1 MADSDLPVPRQ
12 GGALAPAAKQNLP
25 AATTAQNAQTQATDN
40 NENSVTT
47 ESTANA
53 EHSEQKT
60 NGIFK
65 RIAIFL
71 GNASIARKMM
81 LLGVLVIFV
90 TAVLFGIFSFVSS
103 SDSTRS
109 ERLLGQYNPREIGQV
124 LDFLDDRGYK
134 YRLSGDSIMVDAKDY
149 ASVTEEM
156 LRSGIALPPENN
168 DLGDSI
174 LMTDSGFGVSQ
185 RLENERIKHGREI
198 QLARAIEKIDGIE
211 RATVLLAIPK
221 DNVFA
226 REKSRPSAAVVVT
239 LKKDAYLSPEN
250 VSSIRFMVASAVHDL
265 LSKDVSVTDQQGR
278 LLSSERTDTGE
289 VNALQR
295 QFEMHTMREAQYR
308 DKLDTILAPML
319 GVGNYSAE
327 VDVTLDTTRQEET
340 SQLYNPDSQAVR
352 SETLKEQQGD
362 NERTSPYGVP
372 GSLSNQPP
380 ANAAIP
386 QQLRNGTGG
395 QDSQSQ
401 SQDNRRESREAVR
414 NYEVDTT
421 VRHTVRPT
429 NLVQRLTVSVAV
441 DYMRQ
446 VSDDGRITYVPRPQA
461 DLDKIADLVRGG
473 LGLNA
478 ERGDFVHVETVS
490 FPHADER
497 PQLPWYRQDYFYRL
511 VRVGG
516 AVLVILFLVLF
527 VIRPMLVKLLKREEQ
542 ELIDAEA
549 DRAQE
554 LDDSSALEGNDDLDL
569 IAKDK
574 EVQDQLYSINDGGGI
589 EIPNIRREPDLL
601 KAVRTL
607 VSNEPDL
614 AAEVIKGW
622 LEEGDTAKDK
632 AKS

>member
-1 MADSDLPVPRQ
+1 MADNDLPIPQQ
-12 GGALAPAAKQNLP
+12 GGAVANVAKQNLP
-25 AATTAQNAQTQATDN
+25 AATNADAASSEKDN
-40 NENSVTT
+40 VAAENAVTVAPESV
-47 ESTANA
+47 
-53 EHSEQKT
+53 
-60 NGIFK
+60 K
-65 RIAIFL
+65 RKGLIAKLAGVF
-71 GNASIARKMM
+71 GNSGMARKMM
-81 LLGVLVIFV
+81 ILGILVIFV
-90 TAVLFGIFSFVSS
+90 TAVLFGLFSFFGASNAP
-103 SDSTRS
+103 RS
-109 ERLLGQYNPREIGQV
+109 ERLLGQYTPQEIGKV

-134 YRLSGDSIMVDAKDY
+134 YRLSGDSIMVDASQY
-149 ASVTEEM
+149 AAVSEEM
-156 LRSGIALPPENN
+156 LRRGIALPQENN

-198 QLARAIEKIDGIE
+198 QLSRAIEKIEGIE

-250 VSSIRFMVASAVHDL
+250 VSSIRYMVASSVHDL
-265 LSKDVSVTDQQGR
+265 LSKDVTVTDQQGR
-278 LLSSERTDTGE
+278 LLSSERTDGGE
-289 VNALQR
+289 INALQR

-352 SETLKEQQGD
+352 SETLKEQQGN
-362 NERTSPYGVP
+362 NERTNPYGVP

-380 ANAAIP
+380 ANASIP

-395 QDSQSQ
+395 SSAE
-401 SQDNRRESREAVR
+401 SSDNRRESREAVR

-429 NLVQRLTVSVAV
+429 NSVQRLTVSVAV
-441 DYMRQ
+441 DYLRQ
-446 VSDDGRITYVPRPQA
+446 VNEDGRVTYVPRPQS

-478 ERGDFVHVETVS
+478 DRGDFVHVETVS
-490 FPHADER
+490 FPHTDER
-497 PQLPWYRQDYFYRL
+497 PELPWYRQDYFYRL

-516 AVLVILFLVLF
+516 AVLVILFLVMF

-542 ELIDAEA
+542 EMLDAES
-549 DRAQE
+549 DRMQE
-554 LDDSSALEGNDDLDL
+554 LDDGSALEGNDDLDL
-569 IAKDK
+569 ITKDK
-574 EVQDQLYSINDGGGI
+574 EMQDQLYSINDGGGI
-589 EIPNIRREPDLL
+589 ELPNIRREPDLL

-614 AAEVIKGW
+614 AAEIVKGW
-622 LEEGDTAKDK
+622 MEEGDAAKEK
-632 AKS
+632 NK

>member
-1 MADSDLPVPRQ
+1 MADNDLPIPQQ
-12 GGALAPAAKQNLP
+12 GGAVANVAKQNLP
-25 AATTAQNAQTQATDN
+25 AATNADAASSEKDN
-40 NENSVTT
+40 VAAENAVTVAPESV
-47 ESTANA
+47 
-53 EHSEQKT
+53 
-60 NGIFK
+60 K
-65 RIAIFL
+65 RKGLIAKLAGVF
-71 GNASIARKMM
+71 GNSGMARKMM
-81 LLGVLVIFV
+81 ILGILVIFV
-90 TAVLFGIFSFVSS
+90 TAVLFGLFSFFGASNAP
-103 SDSTRS
+103 RS
-109 ERLLGQYNPREIGQV
+109 ERLLGQYTPQEIGKV

-134 YRLSGDSIMVDAKDY
+134 YRLSGDSIMVDASQY
-149 ASVTEEM
+149 AAVSEEM
-156 LRSGIALPPENN
+156 LRRGIALPQENN

-198 QLARAIEKIDGIE
+198 QLSRAIEKIEGIE

-250 VSSIRFMVASAVHDL
+250 VSSIRYMVASSVHDL
-265 LSKDVSVTDQQGR
+265 LSKDVTVTDQQGR
-278 LLSSERTDTGE
+278 LLSSERTDGGE
-289 VNALQR
+289 INALQR

-352 SETLKEQQGD
+352 SETLKEQQGN
-362 NERTSPYGVP
+362 NERTNPYGVP

-380 ANAAIP
+380 ANASIP

-395 QDSQSQ
+395 SSAE
-401 SQDNRRESREAVR
+401 SSDNRRESREAVR

-429 NLVQRLTVSVAV
+429 NSVQRLTVSVAV
-441 DYMRQ
+441 DYLRQ
-446 VSDDGRITYVPRPQA
+446 VKEDGRVTYVPRPQS

-478 ERGDFVHVETVS
+478 DRGDFVHVETVS
-490 FPHADER
+490 FPHTDER
-497 PQLPWYRQDYFYRL
+497 PELPWYRQDYFYRL

-516 AVLVILFLVLF
+516 AVLVILFLVMF

-542 ELIDAEA
+542 EMLDAES
-549 DRAQE
+549 DRMQE
-554 LDDSSALEGNDDLDL
+554 LDDGSALEGNDDLDL
-569 IAKDK
+569 ITKDK
-574 EVQDQLYSINDGGGI
+574 EMQDQLYSINDGGGI
-589 EIPNIRREPDLL
+589 ELPNIRREPDLL

-614 AAEVIKGW
+614 AAEIVKGW
-622 LEEGDTAKDK
+622 MEEGDAAKEK
-632 AKS
+632 NK

>member
-1 MADSDLPVPRQ
+1 MMIL
-12 GGALAPAAKQNLP
+12 
-25 AATTAQNAQTQATDN
+25 
-40 NENSVTT
+40 
-47 ESTANA
+47 
-53 EHSEQKT
+53 
-60 NGIFK
+60 GI
-65 RIAIFL
+65 
-71 GNASIARKMM
+71 
-81 LLGVLVIFV
+81 LVIFV
-90 TAVLFGIFSFVSS
+90 TAVLFGLFSFFGASNAP
-103 SDSTRS
+103 RS
-109 ERLLGQYNPREIGQV
+109 ERLLGQYTPQEIGKV

-134 YRLSGDSIMVDAKDY
+134 YRLSGDSIMVDASQY
-149 ASVTEEM
+149 AAVSEEM
-156 LRSGIALPPENN
+156 LRRGIALPQENN

-198 QLARAIEKIDGIE
+198 QLSRAIEKIEGIE

-250 VSSIRFMVASAVHDL
+250 VSSIRYMVASSVHDL
-265 LSKDVSVTDQQGR
+265 LSKDVTVTDQQGR
-278 LLSSERTDTGE
+278 LLSSERTDGGE
-289 VNALQR
+289 INALQR

-352 SETLKEQQGD
+352 SETLKEQQGN
-362 NERTSPYGVP
+362 NERTNPYGVP

-380 ANAAIP
+380 ANASIP

-395 QDSQSQ
+395 SSAE
-401 SQDNRRESREAVR
+401 SSDNRRESREAVR

-429 NLVQRLTVSVAV
+429 NSVQRLTVSVAV
-441 DYMRQ
+441 DYLRQ
-446 VSDDGRITYVPRPQA
+446 VKEDGRVTYVPRPQS

-478 ERGDFVHVETVS
+478 DRGDFVHVETVS
-490 FPHADER
+490 FPHTDER
-497 PQLPWYRQDYFYRL
+497 PELPWYRQDYFYRL

-516 AVLVILFLVLF
+516 AVLVILFLVMF

-542 ELIDAEA
+542 EMLDAES
-549 DRAQE
+549 DRMQE
-554 LDDSSALEGNDDLDL
+554 LDDGSALEGNDDLDL
-569 IAKDK
+569 ITKDK
-574 EVQDQLYSINDGGGI
+574 EMQDQLYSINDGGGI
-589 EIPNIRREPDLL
+589 ELPNIRREPDLL

-614 AAEVIKGW
+614 AAEIVKGW
-622 LEEGDTAKDK
+622 MEEGDAAKEK
-632 AKS
+632 NK

>member
-1 MADSDLPVPRQ
+1 MADNDLPIPQQ
-12 GGALAPAAKQNLP
+12 GGAVANVAKQNLP
-25 AATTAQNAQTQATDN
+25 AATNADAASSEKDN
-40 NENSVTT
+40 VAAENAVTVAPESV
-47 ESTANA
+47 
-53 EHSEQKT
+53 
-60 NGIFK
+60 K
-65 RIAIFL
+65 RKGLIAKLVGVF
-71 GNASIARKMM
+71 GNSGMARKMM
-81 LLGVLVIFV
+81 ILGILVIFV
-90 TAVLFGIFSFVSS
+90 TAVLFGLFSFFGASNAQ
-103 SDSTRS
+103 RS
-109 ERLLGQYNPREIGQV
+109 ERLLGQYTPQEIGKV

-134 YRLSGDSIMVDAKDY
+134 YRLSGDSIMVDASQY
-149 ASVTEEM
+149 AAVSEEM
-156 LRSGIALPPENN
+156 LRRGIALPQENN

-198 QLARAIEKIDGIE
+198 QLSRAIEKIEGIE

-250 VSSIRFMVASAVHDL
+250 VSSIRYMVASSVHDL
-265 LSKDVSVTDQQGR
+265 LSKDVTVTDQQGR
-278 LLSSERTDTGE
+278 LLSSERTDGGE
-289 VNALQR
+289 INALQR

-352 SETLKEQQGD
+352 SETLKEQQGN
-362 NERTSPYGVP
+362 NERTNPYGVP

-380 ANAAIP
+380 ANASIP

-395 QDSQSQ
+395 SSAE
-401 SQDNRRESREAVR
+401 SSDNRRESREAVR

-429 NLVQRLTVSVAV
+429 NSVQRLTVSVAV
-441 DYMRQ
+441 DYLRQ
-446 VSDDGRITYVPRPQA
+446 VKEDGRVTYVPRPQS

-478 ERGDFVHVETVS
+478 DRGDFVHVETVS
-490 FPHADER
+490 FPHTDER
-497 PQLPWYRQDYFYRL
+497 PELPWYRQDYFYRL

-516 AVLVILFLVLF
+516 AVLVILFLVMF

-542 ELIDAEA
+542 EMLDAES
-549 DRAQE
+549 DRMQE
-554 LDDSSALEGNDDLDL
+554 LDDGSALEGNDDLDL
-569 IAKDK
+569 ITKDK
-574 EVQDQLYSINDGGGI
+574 EMQDQLYSINDGGGI
-589 EIPNIRREPDLL
+589 ELPNIRREPDLL

-614 AAEVIKGW
+614 AAEIVKGW
-622 LEEGDTAKDK
+622 MEEGDAAKEK
-632 AKS
+632 NK

>member
-1 MADSDLPVPRQ
+1 
-12 GGALAPAAKQNLP
+12 
-25 AATTAQNAQTQATDN
+25 
-40 NENSVTT
+40 
-47 ESTANA
+47 
-53 EHSEQKT
+53 
-60 NGIFK
+60 
-65 RIAIFL
+65 
-71 GNASIARKMM
+71 
-81 LLGVLVIFV
+81 
-90 TAVLFGIFSFVSS
+90 
-103 SDSTRS
+103 
-109 ERLLGQYNPREIGQV
+109 
-124 LDFLDDRGYK
+124 
-134 YRLSGDSIMVDAKDY
+134 MVDASQY
-149 ASVTEEM
+149 AAVSEEM
-156 LRSGIALPPENN
+156 LRRGIALPQENN

-198 QLARAIEKIDGIE
+198 QLSRAIEKIEGIE

-250 VSSIRFMVASAVHDL
+250 VSSIRYMVASSVHDL
-265 LSKDVSVTDQQGR
+265 LSKDVTVTDQQGR
-278 LLSSERTDTGE
+278 LLSSERTDGGE
-289 VNALQR
+289 INALQR

-352 SETLKEQQGD
+352 SETLKEQQGN
-362 NERTSPYGVP
+362 NERTNPYGVP

-380 ANAAIP
+380 ANASIP

-395 QDSQSQ
+395 SSAE
-401 SQDNRRESREAVR
+401 SSDNRRESREAVR

-429 NLVQRLTVSVAV
+429 NSVQRLTVSVAV
-441 DYMRQ
+441 DYLRQ
-446 VSDDGRITYVPRPQA
+446 VKEDGRVTYVPRPQS

-478 ERGDFVHVETVS
+478 DRGDFVHVETVS
-490 FPHADER
+490 FPHTDER
-497 PQLPWYRQDYFYRL
+497 PELPWYRQDYFYRL

-516 AVLVILFLVLF
+516 AVLVILFLVMF

-542 ELIDAEA
+542 EMLDAES
-549 DRAQE
+549 DRMQE
-554 LDDSSALEGNDDLDL
+554 LDDGSALEGNDDLDL
-569 IAKDK
+569 ITKDK
-574 EVQDQLYSINDGGGI
+574 EMQDQLYSINDGGGI
-589 EIPNIRREPDLL
+589 ELPNIRREPDLL

-614 AAEVIKGW
+614 AAEIVKGW
-622 LEEGDTAKDK
+622 MEEGDAAKEK
-632 AKS
+632 NK

>member
-1 MADSDLPVPRQ
+1 MADNDLPIPQQ
-12 GGALAPAAKQNLP
+12 GGAVANVAKQNLP
-25 AATTAQNAQTQATDN
+25 AATNADAASSEKDN
-40 NENSVTT
+40 VAAENAVTVAPESV
-47 ESTANA
+47 
-53 EHSEQKT
+53 
-60 NGIFK
+60 K
-65 RIAIFL
+65 RKGLIAKLAGVF
-71 GNASIARKMM
+71 GNSGMARKMM
-81 LLGVLVIFV
+81 ILGILVIFV
-90 TAVLFGIFSFVSS
+90 TAVLFGLFSFFGASNAP
-103 SDSTRS
+103 RS
-109 ERLLGQYNPREIGQV
+109 ERLLGQYTPQEIGKV

-134 YRLSGDSIMVDAKDY
+134 YRLSGDSIMIDASQY
-149 ASVTEEM
+149 AAVSEEM
-156 LRSGIALPPENN
+156 LRRGIALPQENN

-198 QLARAIEKIDGIE
+198 QLSRAIEKIEGIE

-250 VSSIRFMVASAVHDL
+250 VSSIRYMVASSVHDL
-265 LSKDVSVTDQQGR
+265 LSKDVTVTDQQGR
-278 LLSSERTDTGE
+278 LLSSERTDGGE
-289 VNALQR
+289 INALQR

-352 SETLKEQQGD
+352 SETLKEQQGN
-362 NERTSPYGVP
+362 NERTNPYGVP

-380 ANAAIP
+380 ANASIP

-395 QDSQSQ
+395 SSAE
-401 SQDNRRESREAVR
+401 SSDNRRESREAVR

-429 NLVQRLTVSVAV
+429 NSVQRLTVSVAV
-441 DYMRQ
+441 DYLRQ
-446 VSDDGRITYVPRPQA
+446 VKEDGRVTYVPRPQS

-478 ERGDFVHVETVS
+478 DRGDFVHVETVS
-490 FPHADER
+490 FPHTDER
-497 PQLPWYRQDYFYRL
+497 PELPWYRQDYFYRL

-516 AVLVILFLVLF
+516 AVLVILFLVMF

-542 ELIDAEA
+542 EMLDAES
-549 DRAQE
+549 DRMQE
-554 LDDSSALEGNDDLDL
+554 LDDGSALEGNDDLDL
-569 IAKDK
+569 ITKDK
-574 EVQDQLYSINDGGGI
+574 EMQDQLYSINDGGGI
-589 EIPNIRREPDLL
+589 ELPNIRREPDLL

-614 AAEVIKGW
+614 AAEIVKGW
-622 LEEGDTAKDK
+622 MEEGDAAKEK
-632 AKS
+632 NK

>member
-1 MADSDLPVPRQ
+1 MADNDLPIPQQ
-12 GGALAPAAKQNLP
+12 GGAVANVAKQNLP
-25 AATTAQNAQTQATDN
+25 AATNADAASSEKDN
-40 NENSVTT
+40 VAAENAVTVAPESV
-47 ESTANA
+47 
-53 EHSEQKT
+53 
-60 NGIFK
+60 K
-65 RIAIFL
+65 RKGLIAKLVGVF
-71 GNASIARKMM
+71 GNSGMARKMM
-81 LLGVLVIFV
+81 ILGILVIFV
-90 TAVLFGIFSFVSS
+90 TAVLFGLFSFFGASNAP
-103 SDSTRS
+103 RS
-109 ERLLGQYNPREIGQV
+109 ERLLGQYTPQEIGKV

-134 YRLSGDSIMVDAKDY
+134 YRLSGDSIMVDASQY
-149 ASVTEEM
+149 AAVSEEM
-156 LRSGIALPPENN
+156 LRRGIALPQENN

-198 QLARAIEKIDGIE
+198 QLSRAIEKIEGIE

-250 VSSIRFMVASAVHDL
+250 VSSIRYMVASSVHDL
-265 LSKDVSVTDQQGR
+265 LSKDVTVTDQQGR
-278 LLSSERTDTGE
+278 LLSSERTDGGE
-289 VNALQR
+289 INALQR

-352 SETLKEQQGD
+352 SETLKEQQGN
-362 NERTSPYGVP
+362 NERTNPYGVP

-380 ANAAIP
+380 ANASIP

-395 QDSQSQ
+395 SSAE
-401 SQDNRRESREAVR
+401 SSDNRRESREAVR

-429 NLVQRLTVSVAV
+429 NSVQRLTVSVAV
-441 DYMRQ
+441 DYLRQ
-446 VSDDGRITYVPRPQA
+446 VKEDGRVTYVPRPQS

-478 ERGDFVHVETVS
+478 DRGDFVHVETVS
-490 FPHADER
+490 FPHTDER
-497 PQLPWYRQDYFYRL
+497 PELPWYRQDYFYRL

-516 AVLVILFLVLF
+516 AVLVILFLVMF

-542 ELIDAEA
+542 EMLDAES
-549 DRAQE
+549 DRMQE
-554 LDDSSALEGNDDLDL
+554 LDDGSALEGNDDLDL
-569 IAKDK
+569 ITKDK
-574 EVQDQLYSINDGGGI
+574 EMQDQLYSINDGGGI
-589 EIPNIRREPDLL
+589 ELPNIRREPDLL

-614 AAEVIKGW
+614 AAEIVKGW
-622 LEEGDTAKDK
+622 MEEGDAAKEK
-632 AKS
+632 NK

>member
-1 MADSDLPVPRQ
+1 MADNDLPIPQQ
-12 GGALAPAAKQNLP
+12 GGAVANVAKQNLP
-25 AATTAQNAQTQATDN
+25 AATNADAASSEKDN
-40 NENSVTT
+40 VAAENAVTVAPESV
-47 ESTANA
+47 
-53 EHSEQKT
+53 
-60 NGIFK
+60 K
-65 RIAIFL
+65 RKGLIAKLAGVF
-71 GNASIARKMM
+71 GNSGMARKMM
-81 LLGVLVIFV
+81 ILGILVIFV
-90 TAVLFGIFSFVSS
+90 TAVLFGLFSFFGASNAP
-103 SDSTRS
+103 RS
-109 ERLLGQYNPREIGQV
+109 ERLLGQYTPQEIGKV

-134 YRLSGDSIMVDAKDY
+134 YRLSGDSIMVDASQY
-149 ASVTEEM
+149 AAVSEEM
-156 LRSGIALPPENN
+156 LRRGIALPQENN

-198 QLARAIEKIDGIE
+198 QLSRAIEKIEGIE

-250 VSSIRFMVASAVHDL
+250 VSSIRYMVASSVHDL
-265 LSKDVSVTDQQGR
+265 LSKDVTVTDQQGR
-278 LLSSERTDTGE
+278 LLSSERTDGGE
-289 VNALQR
+289 INALQR

-352 SETLKEQQGD
+352 SETLKEQQGN
-362 NERTSPYGVP
+362 NERTNPYGVP

-380 ANAAIP
+380 ANASIP

-395 QDSQSQ
+395 SSAE
-401 SQDNRRESREAVR
+401 SSDNRRESREAVR

-429 NLVQRLTVSVAV
+429 NSVQRLTVSVAV
-441 DYMRQ
+441 DYLRQ
-446 VSDDGRITYVPRPQA
+446 VKEDGRVTYVPRPQS

-478 ERGDFVHVETVS
+478 DRGDFVHVETVS
-490 FPHADER
+490 FPHTDER
-497 PQLPWYRQDYFYRL
+497 PELPWYRQDYFYRL

-516 AVLVILFLVLF
+516 AVLVILFLVMF

-542 ELIDAEA
+542 EMLDAES
-549 DRAQE
+549 DRMQE
-554 LDDSSALEGNDDLDL
+554 LDDGSALEGNDDLDL
-569 IAKDK
+569 ITKDK
-574 EVQDQLYSINDGGGI
+574 EMQDQLYSINDGGGI
-589 EIPNIRREPDLL
+589 ELPNIRREPDLL

-614 AAEVIKGW
+614 AAEIVKGW
-622 LEEGDTAKDK
+622 MEEGDATKEK
-632 AKS
+632 NK

>member
-1 MADSDLPVPRQ
+1 MADNDLPIPQQ
-12 GGALAPAAKQNLP
+12 GGAVANVAKQNLP
-25 AATTAQNAQTQATDN
+25 AATNADAASSEKDN
-40 NENSVTT
+40 VAAENAVTVAPESV
-47 ESTANA
+47 
-53 EHSEQKT
+53 
-60 NGIFK
+60 K
-65 RIAIFL
+65 RKGLIAKLAGVF
-71 GNASIARKMM
+71 GNSGMARKMM
-81 LLGVLVIFV
+81 ILGILVIFV
-90 TAVLFGIFSFVSS
+90 TAVLFGLFSFFGASNAP
-103 SDSTRS
+103 RS
-109 ERLLGQYNPREIGQV
+109 ERLLGQYTPQEIGKV

-134 YRLSGDSIMVDAKDY
+134 YRLSGDSIMVDASQY
-149 ASVTEEM
+149 AAVSEEM
-156 LRSGIALPPENN
+156 LRRGIALPQENN

-198 QLARAIEKIDGIE
+198 QLSRAIEKIEGIE

-250 VSSIRFMVASAVHDL
+250 VSSIRYMVASSVHDP
-265 LSKDVSVTDQQGR
+265 LSKDVTVTDQQGR
-278 LLSSERTDTGE
+278 LLSSERTDGGE
-289 VNALQR
+289 INALQR

-352 SETLKEQQGD
+352 SETLKEQQGN
-362 NERTSPYGVP
+362 NERTNPYGVP

-380 ANAAIP
+380 ANASIP

-395 QDSQSQ
+395 SSAE
-401 SQDNRRESREAVR
+401 SSDNRRESREAVR

-429 NLVQRLTVSVAV
+429 NSVQRLTVSVAV
-441 DYMRQ
+441 DYLRQ
-446 VSDDGRITYVPRPQA
+446 VNEDGRVTYVPRPQS

-478 ERGDFVHVETVS
+478 DRGDFVHVETVS
-490 FPHADER
+490 FPHTDER
-497 PQLPWYRQDYFYRL
+497 PELPWYRQDYFYRL

-516 AVLVILFLVLF
+516 AVLVILFLVMF

-542 ELIDAEA
+542 EMLDAES
-549 DRAQE
+549 DRMQE
-554 LDDSSALEGNDDLDL
+554 LDDGSALEGNDDLDL
-569 IAKDK
+569 ITKDK
-574 EVQDQLYSINDGGGI
+574 EMQDQLYSINDGGGI
-589 EIPNIRREPDLL
+589 ELPNIRREPDLL

-614 AAEVIKGW
+614 AAEIVKGW
-622 LEEGDTAKDK
+622 MEEGDAAKEK
-632 AKS
+632 NK